1 MLKMGFRGER
11 KRNPHPVPLPRRGGV
26 VTSRERR
33 KKGNVVTENQKKP
46 LPSHILRSR
55 RLPFKGGN

>member
-1 MLKMGFRGER
+1 MRFRGER

-33 KKGNVVTENQKKP
+33 KRGNVATE
-46 LPSHILRSR
+46 
-55 RLPFKGGN
+55 KGRNDGARHTGR

>member
-1 MLKMGFRGER
+1 MAKKRFRGER

-46 LPSHILRSR
+46 PRSHKLHSH